1 MALGINHKQICDYAP
16 YRFPQTEPYALTR
29 IELENVKRYI
39 EGKKPRWWRALYMN
53 KWEGAGRE
61 EIAAELDVNPSRVY
75 QLIDSAQK
83 LAQQYRRENR

>member
-1 MALGINHKQICDYAP
+1 
-16 YRFPQTEPYALTR
+16 
-29 IELENVKRYI
+29 
-39 EGKKPRWWRALYMN
+39 MN